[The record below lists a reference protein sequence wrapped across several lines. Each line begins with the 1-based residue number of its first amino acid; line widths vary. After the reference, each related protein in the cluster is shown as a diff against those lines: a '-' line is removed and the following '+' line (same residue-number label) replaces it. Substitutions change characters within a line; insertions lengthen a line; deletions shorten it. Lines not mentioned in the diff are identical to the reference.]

1 MKQCPAQEIK
11 MLRKV
16 RARNLR
22 AAKKAGDTDN
32 WKEPHPAY
40 QARRV

>member
-1 MKQCPAQEIK
+1 MPRTGNKNVAQGS
-11 MLRKV
+11 RKKFT
-16 RARNLR
+16 RRE
-22 AAKKAGDTDN
+22 KADDTDN